1 MSGSRHI
8 DGGRCVSLR
17 KRIVDSKGF
26 ARLISGLFAGY
37 IRLAHA
43 TSRWRREGFEEMDR
57 ALAAGEPVI
66 FVVWHQR
73 LMMAPFMFDRSL
85 GPICSLTSAGR
96 AGRLVGVMLQRFGW
110 ENISMSSHKRHVALS
125 REVLRRM
132 REGVSVGIAADGP
145 RGPARVSSTVPLIW
159 ARSSGKRVFAVSFS
173 ANRVVEFPTWDKM
186 WLPAPFSRGVFRC
199 AEWTGAV
206 PRKADEAELEA
217 LRRDFEA
224 TLDAVTDDSDR
235 AASRPVASR
244 ETAR

>member
-1 MSGSRHI
+1 M
-8 DGGRCVSLR
+8 SLR
-17 KRIVDSKGF
+17 RKVMNSAWF
-26 ARLISGLFAGY
+26 ARAISGLFAGY
-37 IRLAHA
+37 IRFAHA

-73 LMMAPFMFDRSL
+73 MMMAPYMFDRSL

-96 AGRLVGVMLQRFGW
+96 AGRLVGVLLQRFDW

-132 REGVSVGIAADGP
+132 REGGSVAIAADGP

-173 ANRVVEFPTWDKM
+173 ANRVVEFPTWDRM
-186 WLPAPFSRGVFRC
+186 WMPAPFSRGVFRC
-199 AEWTGAV
+199 AEWTCTV

-224 TLDAVTDDSDR
+224 TLDAVADDSDR
-235 AASRPVASR
+235 AAGRPVP
-244 ETAR
+244 ARRAPDRT